1 MANRET
7 EEELR
12 DPRRQV
18 REIADSLAIAFILA
32 MIIRHYV
39 LEVFKIPTKSM
50 EPTLLGDPWTGDKI
64 LVNKFAYDFR
74 DPKRWEI
81 GVFKYPEDISKNYIK
96 RFVGLPGE
104 RIRIRGGDVYING
117 KIARKPWRV
126 QQALWRRRG
135 HELFRLPPALM
146 QCGADD
152 LYWLASIPDARLAA
166 LRRMSRR
173 ELAYRG
179 LAWLRDIPPGQLHA
193 IRCLSGAELV
203 WLRRIQSA
211 NPPDDPRVAWVQ
223 KLQEAGA
230 EFWVPDDPTRWRL
243 DGPDFIAECDDSEN
257 VEYLTYGA
265 ETAGYRRQI
274 LAYEERNLRGR
285 PFQPVPTT
293 DFMLTFRLTPARLAG
308 SLHVVITIE
317 QAAALRDVVD
327 NWNIVFPLTEG
338 DARVVVS
345 RSGAVAA
352 RSKPFRL
359 EAGEPRDI
367 AVCNVDRTIIVRMDD
382 QELLRHEYEP
392 SRHVF
397 ERRGFMADATVAI
410 GCKATTVR
418 IGSPAISVDV
428 YYTEYPDR
436 RAVREPFQLGP
447 DEFFVLGDNSCNSN
461 DSRGWRNHGA
471 VPRDYL
477 VGEAF
482 MVLWP
487 LGRIKLVR

>member
-1 MANRET
+1 MARN
-7 EEELR
+7 EEEPR
-12 DPRRQV
+12 DLRRQV

-64 LVNKFAYDFR
+64 LVNKFSYDFR
-74 DPKRWEI
+74 DPERWEV

-104 RIRIRGGDVYING
+104 RIRVRGGDVYING

-126 QQALWRRRG
+126 QRALWRRRG
-135 HELFRLPPALM
+135 HELFRLPQALM
-146 QCGADD
+146 ECGADD
-152 LYWLASIPDARLAA
+152 LHWLASIQDARLQA
-166 LRRMSRR
+166 LRAMSRR
-173 ELAYRG
+173 ELSYRG
-179 LAWLRDIPPGQLHA
+179 LAWLKDIPASRLHA
-193 IRCLSGAELV
+193 IRCMSGAELV
-203 WLRRIQSA
+203 WLRRVQRA
-211 NPPDDPRVAWVQ
+211 NPPTDPRVAWVQ
-223 KLQEAGA
+223 RLQDAGA
-230 EFWVPDDPTRWRL
+230 EYWVPDNPERWRL
-243 DGPDFIAECDDSEN
+243 EGSDFVAECQDAEN

-265 ETAGYRRQI
+265 EVAGYRRQI

-293 DFMLTFRLTPARLAG
+293 DLMVSFTLTPRRLAG
-308 SLHVVITIE
+308 SLHVAITIE

-327 NWNIVFPLTEG
+327 AWNVVFPLGPE
-338 DARVVVS
+338 DVRVAVS
-345 RSGAVAA
+345 RSGAVVA

-359 EAGEPRDI
+359 KPGQSVDV
-367 AVCNVDRTIIVRMDD
+367 AVCNVDRTIIVRMNDH
-382 QELLRHEYEP
+382 ELVHHEYGP
-392 SRHVF
+392 NRRVV
-397 ERRGFMADATVAI
+397 ERIGFVGEASVAI
-410 GCKATTVR
+410 GCKATKVR

-428 YYTEYPDR
+428 YYTDYPDR
-436 RAVREPFQLGP
+436 RAVREEYQLGP